1 MKLWEVL
8 KALEENP
15 EKKFESVA
23 VLGDKNVISISE
35 SGFLYFNRYFS
46 TGAAVTAQGFF
57 NGNVRLYDDWQ
68 EVNQPVTWQEALGAW
83 ALEGKTVRCVIGYSD
98 YIFDGSSNHLEDVL
112 GSMTRKQIKEGTWY
126 IEEETK

>member
-8 KALEENP
+8 KALDEGSKSSYEHSSGDSP
-15 EKKFESVA
+15 SIVILEKYTD
-23 VLGDKNVISISE
+23 G
-35 SGFLYFNRYFS
+35 
-46 TGAAVTAQGFF
+46 
-57 NGNVRLYDDWQ
+57 WQ
-68 EVNQPVTWQEALGAW
+68 EVKQPVTWMEALGAW